1 VGPRPGCRV
10 SFRFWLVGMWG
21 VAAGGHEGNPRSYWP
36 WTLWLN
42 TVALLV
48 VGFECVVLIFMWLVN
63 V

>member
-1 VGPRPGCRV
+1 MTRNTSREQ
-10 SFRFWLVGMWG
+10 RHTTATLVKSL
-21 VAAGGHEGNPRSYWP
+21 HEGNPRLHWSWI
-36 WTLWLN
+36 LWLN